1 MCDMKKIVWAVLILL
16 IASCREKY
24 DAPVAA
30 TVTGYLVVEGFIN
43 YGSNPTVIRLS
54 RTNRLTDTANIVY
67 ERSAVVSIEGETNGT
82 YALAETNKG
91 VYTSA
96 SIALNSGQRY
106 RLHIKTSTGKEYFS
120 DYSSV
125 RSTPV
130 VDSVSWKRENN
141 GIQFY
146 VNTHDASN
154 TTRYYQWSYDET
166 WEIHSRYPSSLKFFL
181 NTSTNKTDI
190 AYRDPATKAADLSI
204 YRCWQSQ
211 SSTNILIGS
220 SEKLST
226 DAINFPFL
234 SLAKSTEKTSVLYS
248 VNLKQVAVSHEA
260 YLFLEA
266 MKKNTEQLGSIFD
279 AQPTSLQGNI
289 HCVSDP
295 AEIVIGFVEVSQQ
308 QEKRIFISPTQV
320 PDWLF
325 ISDCGA
331 EAEVT
336 NTSSNI
342 AQLLLGPAVI
352 PTQPGVLTSSGGI
365 ASFFVASPVCVDC
378 TLRGSN
384 IKPSFWP

>member
-1 MCDMKKIVWAVLILL
+1 MKKIIWAGFILL
-16 IASCREKY
+16 MAGCREKY
-24 DAPVAA
+24 EAPVTA

-67 ERSAVVSIEGETNGT
+67 ERSAVVTIEGETNGN
-82 YALAETNKG
+82 YPLAETNKG

-96 SIALNSGQRY
+96 SIALSNSQRY
-106 RLHIKTSTGKEYFS
+106 RLHIKTTAGKEYFS

-166 WEIHSRYPSSLKFFL
+166 WEIHSRYPSSLKFFV
-181 NTSTNKTDI
+181 NPSTNKTDV
-190 AYRDPATKAADLSI
+190 AYRDPVTKASDLSI
-204 YRCWQSQ
+204 YRCWQTQ
-211 SSTNILIGS
+211 ASTSILIGS

-289 HCVSDP
+289 HCVSNP
-295 AEIVIGFVEVSQQ
+295 AEIVIGFIEVSQQ
-308 QEKRIFISPTQV
+308 QEKRVFITAAQV

-325 ISDCGA
+325 ISDCGT
-331 EAEVT
+331 EVEVKP
-336 NTSSNI
+336 NNAAMI
-342 AQLLLGPAVI
+342 AQLLLGPPVI
-352 PTQPGVLTSSGGI
+352 PTQPSVLTSAGDIS
-365 ASFFVASPVCVDC
+365 AFNVASSVCVDC

-384 IKPSFWP
+384 VKPSFWP